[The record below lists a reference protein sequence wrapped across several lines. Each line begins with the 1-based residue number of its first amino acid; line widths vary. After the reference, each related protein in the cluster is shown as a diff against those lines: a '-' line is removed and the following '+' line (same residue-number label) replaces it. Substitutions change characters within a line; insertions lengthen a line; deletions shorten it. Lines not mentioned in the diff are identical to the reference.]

1 MAVRNIVRVNTRKG
15 EVRIAPCSEEE
26 SRWGGRALIAHLM
39 LRETRPTCDPLG
51 RENRLIVA
59 SGLLGDTAVTTAG
72 RCSVGG
78 KSPLT
83 GGVKEA
89 NVGGEP
95 GKMMARLGLRAL
107 VLEDAPDKPEP
118 RVLVIDKDRV
128 ELVPAPELGGAG
140 VAATFDLLSKR
151 FGEHMAFFCIGPAGE
166 MRLAAAAIATTDRTG
181 KQARFA
187 ARGGMGAVM
196 GAKGIKAIVFD
207 DTGATP
213 NPAHDAGGLAAA
225 SREVWQVLHD
235 DPKTQN
241 RHDFGTPAIVSLVD
255 SLGLLPTRNFQTGH
269 FEEFEAISGERVAE
283 LIVGRAGDG
292 ERGVLCVRGCNI
304 QCSNV
309 FPDSAGK
316 TLVASIQYENI
327 SLLGSNLGIGDIDE
341 VARINHLCNEM
352 GVDTI
357 ETGAAIGVAMEAGV
371 IPFGDAEGAKDLIRQ
386 IGQGTPLGRIL
397 ASGVVVTGRVLGVRR
412 VPAIKGQAIP
422 GYDPRSLKGIGV
434 TYATSPMGADH
445 TAGNALEMA
454 KILDQKKP
462 DGQVA
467 ASLRLQLRAALLDSL
482 GVCLFIRP
490 AFVKD
495 PNLIARLLNARY
507 GWSLTYGDIRK
518 IGLECL
524 QMEREFNRRAGV
536 PDELCDVPEFMR
548 SETLPPF
555 DTVFDVSR
563 EEMEHIWEVQL
574 PEGVF

>member
-1 MAVRNIVRVNTRKG
+1 MRTTVRVNTRTG
-15 EVRIAPCSEEE
+15 EIHTAPCTEEE
-26 SRWGGRALIAHLM
+26 LRWGGRSLIAHLM
-39 LRETRPTCDPLG
+39 LREVPPTCDPL
-51 RENRLIVA
+51 RQDSKLIVA
-59 SGLLGDTAVTTAG
+59 SGWLGDTAVTTAG

-95 GKMMARLGLRAL
+95 GRKLARLGLRAL
-107 VLEDAPDKPEP
+107 LLEDAPERPDS
-118 RVLVIDKDRV
+118 RVLWIGKDKA
-128 ELVPAPELGGAG
+128 EILPAPELCGAE
-140 VAATFDLLSKR
+140 VSKTFALLRGR
-151 FGEHMAFFCIGPAGE
+151 FGKDVAFFCIGPAGE
-166 MRLAAAAIATTDRTG
+166 MRLAGAAIATTDRTG
-181 KQARFA
+181 AQARFA
-187 ARGGMGAVM
+187 ARGGLGAVM

-207 DTGATP
+207 DTGASP
-213 NPAHDAGGLAAA
+213 EPPFDPDALTAA
-225 SREVWQVLHD
+225 SREVWKTLAD

-255 SLGLLPTRNFQTGH
+255 SLGLLPTRNFTTGH
-269 FEEFEAISGERVAE
+269 FEAFEAISGERVAD
-283 LIVGRAGDG
+283 LIVGRGGEG

-304 QCSNV
+304 QCSNI

-327 SLLGSNLGIGDIDE
+327 SLLGSNCGIGEIDE

-352 GVDTI
+352 GVDAI

-371 IPFGDAEGAKDLIRQ
+371 IPFGDAEGTKDLIRQ
-386 IGQGTPLGRIL
+386 IGQGTPIGRVLG
-397 ASGVVVTGRVLGVRR
+397 SGVVVTGRVFGGRR

-445 TAGNALEMA
+445 TAGNALELA
-454 KILDQKKP
+454 RTIDQKKKE
-462 DGQVA
+462 GQVE
-467 ASLRLQLRAALLDSL
+467 ASLRLQLRSALLDSL

-495 PNLIARLLNARY
+495 PDLMARLLNARY
-507 GWSLTYGDIRK
+507 GWALSYADVQK
-518 IGLECL
+518 MGLECL
-524 QMEREFNRRAGV
+524 AMERDFNRLAGV

-548 SETLPPF
+548 REPLPPF
-555 DTVFDVSR
+555 DTVFDVPR
-563 EEMEHIWEVQL
+563 EEMKRIWDVRL
-574 PEGVF
+574 PAGVF